1 MIRGTLFLRDD
12 LQQAWVGKDIFQHLA
27 TIPGEVFRDKEGR
40 RTLRF
45 ELNGRSYFLKY
56 HGGVGWAEI
65 LKNLLQLRI
74 PIIGAR
80 NEWQA
85 IQRLHEL
92 GIGTM
97 QLAGYGQTGCNPAR
111 QRSFVITDDLSG
123 TMSLEHVGEQW
134 QRTPPSINTKR
145 ALIKKLGLISRTMH
159 EAGLNHRDY
168 YLCHFL
174 LDASFADTNQFY
186 EETELFLIDLHRTQ
200 QRRRVP
206 QRWLIK
212 DLGSL
217 YFSAYDVSLT
227 RRDRYRFMMHYS
239 GLSLRQVL
247 SLRAGFWQN
256 VEKRAQQLL
265 SKWHRKQGN
274 E

>member
-1 MIRGTLFLRDD
+1 MKSTVYLRDD
-12 LQQAWVGKDIFQHLA
+12 LAEVWQGKDIFALLA
-27 TIPGEVFRDKEGR
+27 TLPGEVFRDKEGR

-56 HGGVGWAEI
+56 HAGVGWGEI
-65 LKNLLQLRI
+65 IKNLLQFRK

-97 QLAGYGQTGCNPAR
+97 QLAAYGETGWNPAR
-111 QRSFVITDDLSG
+111 RRSFVITDDLSG
-123 TMSLEHVGEQW
+123 TMSLEHLGEQW
-134 QRTPPSINTKR
+134 QQHPPSFRTKQ
-145 ALIKKLGLISRTMH
+145 ALIRKLALVSRMMH
-159 EAGLNHRDY
+159 QAGLNHRDF

-174 LDASFADTNQFY
+174 LDASFAETNQFS
-186 EETELFLIDLHRTQ
+186 EDTELFLIDLHRTE
-200 QRRRVP
+200 QRQTVP
-206 QRWLIK
+206 KRWLIK

-217 YFSAYDVSLT
+217 FFSAFEVSLT
-227 RRDRYRFMMHYS
+227 RRDHYRFMMHYS
-239 GLSLRQVL
+239 GLPLRQVL
-247 SLRAGFWQN
+247 KQQERFWQN

-265 SKWHRKQGN
+265 DKWHRKQG

>member
-1 MIRGTLFLRDD
+1 MKQTLYLRED
-12 LQQAWVGKDIFQHLA
+12 LQAAWQDKDIFDLLK
-27 TIPGEVFRDKEGR
+27 TLPGEVFRDKEGR

-45 ELNGRSYFLKY
+45 ELNGHSYFLKY
-56 HGGVGWAEI
+56 HAGVGWGEI
-65 LKNLLQLRI
+65 VKNLLQFRK

-97 QLAGYGQTGCNPAR
+97 QLAGYGEMGWNPAHR
-111 QRSFVITDDLSG
+111 RSFVITDDLSG
-123 TMSLEHVGEQW
+123 TMNLEYLGAQW
-134 QRTPPSINTKR
+134 QQTSPSFKTKQ
-145 ALIKKLGLISRTMH
+145 ALIEKLAVVSRTMH

-174 LDASFADTNQFY
+174 LDESFAETNQFSL
-186 EETELFLIDLHRTQ
+186 ETELFLIDLHRTE
-200 QRRRVP
+200 QRRKVP
-206 QRWLIK
+206 VRWLIK

-217 YFSAYDVSLT
+217 YFSAFEVSLT

-247 SLRAGFWQN
+247 SQQGRFWQK
-256 VEKRAQQLL
+256 VEQRAQQLL
-265 SKWHRKQGN
+265 HKWRRKQ
-274 E
+274 EK

>member
-1 MIRGTLFLRDD
+1 MIKHTLFLREE
-12 LQQAWVGKDIFQHLA
+12 LQQAWSEKAIFQHLA

-56 HGGVGWAEI
+56 HAGVGWGEI
-65 LKNLLQLRI
+65 IKNLLQFRK
-74 PIIGAR
+74 PIISAR
-80 NEWQA
+80 NEWRA

-97 QLAGYGQTGCNPAR
+97 QLAGYGETGWNPAR
-111 QRSFVITDDLSG
+111 RRSFVITDDLSG
-123 TMSLEHVGEQW
+123 TMSLEHLGEQW
-134 QRTPPSINTKR
+134 RQHPPTFRTKQ
-145 ALIKKLGLISRTMH
+145 ALLEKLALVSRRMH
-159 EAGLNHRDY
+159 QAGLNHRDY

-174 LDASFADTNQFY
+174 LDASFAKTNQFSM
-186 EETELFLIDLHRTQ
+186 ETELFLIDLHRTE
-200 QRRRVP
+200 QRRTVP
-206 QRWLIK
+206 DRWLIK

-217 YFSAYDVSLT
+217 YFSAFEVQLS
-227 RRDRYRFMMHYS
+227 RHDRYRFMMRYS
-239 GLSLRQVL
+239 GLPLRQVL
-247 SLRAGFWQN
+247 SQQRRFWQN

-265 SKWHRKQGN
+265 DKWHRKQG